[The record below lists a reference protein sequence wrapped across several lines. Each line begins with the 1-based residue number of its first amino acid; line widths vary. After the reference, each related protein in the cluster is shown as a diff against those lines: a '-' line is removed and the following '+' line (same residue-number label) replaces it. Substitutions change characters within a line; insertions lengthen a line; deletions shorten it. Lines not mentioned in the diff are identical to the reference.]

1 MQLSVVFRGME
12 PSVAIEQYAAKYLEK
27 FKKYCGQENP
37 DTIFVQI
44 ILEGNHNH
52 KMMMVEVNIKTNHF
66 NSQVKREGHDMY
78 SLIDEAMHVME
89 RELQQ
94 EKQKRVD
101 DIRQRKKC
109 C

>member
-12 PSVAIEQYAAKYLEK
+12 PSGAVEKYAAKYLEK

-37 DTIFVQI
+37 DTIFVQL
-44 ILEGNHNH
+44 ILEGQHN
-52 KMMMVEVNIKTNHF
+52 KKIMTVFVSIKTNNF
-66 NSQVKREGHDMY
+66 DINVKKEGHDMY

-89 RELQQ
+89 QQLQQ

-101 DIRQRKKC
+101 DMRQRKKC